1 MEGILRPNIEDIPI
15 LCPYKN
21 EMEFRCSNKQ
31 SWQSKGDL
39 YFAIRNSLKTISL
52 SHCNFCDGFPLN
64 ITSKETVEHYYPKK
78 QYPEKVYEWGNLF
91 YCCDKCQSLSN
102 KIIFELTLKP
112 DDLDYSFNR
121 YFYFNPLDGEI
132 KVKENLDLNNYE
144 IANNY
149 LKRYGINHSPERKQA
164 RIREYEQHIHNFK
177 TDYQTQRNNY
187 PFRFVFDSAFLTYNK
202 IK

>member
-64 ITSKETVEHYYPKK
+64 ITSKETVEHYYPK
-78 QYPEKVYEWGNLF
+78 
-91 YCCDKCQSLSN
+91 SN
-102 KIIFELTLKP
+102 TLKK
-112 DDLDYSFNR
+112 FMN
-121 YFYFNPLDGEI
+121 GEI
-132 KVKENLDLNNYE
+132 
-144 IANNY
+144 
-149 LKRYGINHSPERKQA
+149 
-164 RIREYEQHIHNFK
+164 
-177 TDYQTQRNNY
+177 
-187 PFRFVFDSAFLTYNK
+187 FLLL
-202 IK
+202 